1 MLQGF
6 PRGFVWGASTASY
19 QIEGAVDEDGRGP
32 SIWDTF
38 SRTPGKIANGDTGD
52 TACDHYHRYLDD
64 VALMRRLGLH
74 AYRFSVAWPR
84 VLPSGKGRVNGA
96 GLAFYDR
103 LVDEL
108 LKADITPWLCLY
120 HWDLPQALQDEGGWQ
135 NRDIAGWFADY
146 ALVVQR
152 RLGDRVRHL
161 ATLNEPNVAAL
172 LGHGTGAHAPGLA
185 DRDAAL
191 KAIHHLNLA
200 HGRAIA
206 ALRDADAELSLG
218 VVNNLHPA
226 VAASDGAAD
235 EDAAALADAYWNRAF
250 ADPQFLGRY
259 PKPLEPLLA
268 PYIEADDLKTIR
280 QPLDFFGLNHYSPNY
295 IRHDPDAALGFAL
308 ADPPEGRPVT
318 GMGWEIRPD
327 VFRDLLLD
335 VHRRYGPVPIYVTE
349 NGAGYEEAPGA
360 DGRVRDE
367 GRVAYLAAYL
377 AAMREAIAA
386 GADVRGYFVWSLLD
400 NFEWAFG
407 YAKRFG
413 LVHVD
418 YPTQRR
424 LPKDSFDYYRRVVA
438 ANATLAPDQA

>member
-1 MLQGF
+1 M
-6 PRGFVWGASTASY
+6 
-19 QIEGAVDEDGRGP
+19 
-32 SIWDTF
+32 
-38 SRTPGKIANGDTGD
+38 
-52 TACDHYHRYLDD
+52 
-64 VALMRRLGLH
+64 
-74 AYRFSVAWPR
+74 
-84 VLPSGKGRVNGA
+84 
-96 GLAFYDR
+96 
-103 LVDEL
+103 
-108 LKADITPWLCLY
+108 
-120 HWDLPQALQDEGGWQ
+120 
-135 NRDIAGWFADY
+135 
-146 ALVVQR
+146 
-152 RLGDRVRHL
+152 

-172 LGHGTGAHAPGLA
+172 LGHGTGVHAPGLA

-206 ALRDADAELSLG
+206 ALRDADAGLSLG

-235 EDAAALADAYWNRAF
+235 KDAAALADAYWNRAF

-259 PKPLEPLLA
+259 PELLEPLLA
-268 PYIEADDLKTIR
+268 PYIEADDLKSIK

-318 GMGWEIRPD
+318 GMGWEVRPD

-335 VHRRYGPVPIYVTE
+335 VHRRYGRPIYVTE
-349 NGAGYEEAPGA
+349 NGAGYEETPDAA
-360 DGRVRDE
+360 GRVRDG

-377 AAMREAIAA
+377 AAVHEAVAA

-407 YAKRFG
+407 YAKRFASSTSTTRRNG
-413 LVHVD
+413 ACPKTRSTTTTAWWR
-418 YPTQRR
+418 PTPCSRR
-424 LPKDSFDYYRRVVA
+424 PRTAS
-438 ANATLAPDQA
+438 